1 MKRRSF
7 CVALAALPV
16 AVATT
21 SSAQAPPARQLRVAW
36 VSFGSPDGAAPL
48 LALFLDGMRALGYVE
63 GRNLLV
69 ERWFANGS
77 SERLAQIAPDIA
89 RSKPDVVVAGGLAVR
104 PLVDAKLGVPIV
116 FTISA
121 DPVDAK
127 LVASFARPGGDL
139 TGMSLFTADLIG
151 KRMELLKE
159 VVPAVRRVAVIAN
172 PLHAG
177 EARERDAARAAATRL
192 GLAMHYLPAGNPA
205 ELDAALAEVLRA
217 RDDAIVVFAD
227 GFAMNHAPR
236 FAEFSLRN
244 RIPAVSGWAEFAKR
258 GNLMSYGPVVEE
270 NYRRLASYVD
280 KIHKGTRPGEIPIE
294 LPTKVELVVNAKT
307 AGAIGITIP
316 PAVLARADEVI
327 R

>member
-1 MKRRSF
+1 MKRRVF
-7 CVALAALPV
+7 CMALGTLAAVFVRETAAQV
-16 AVATT
+16 A
-21 SSAQAPPARQLRVAW
+21 PARQLRVAW
-36 VSFGSPDGAAPL
+36 VSYGSPDGGAPL

-69 ERWFANGS
+69 ERWWANGS
-77 SERLAQIAPDIA
+77 NERLAQMAPDIA
-89 RSKPDVVVAGGLAVR
+89 RSKPDVVVAGGLSVR
-104 PLVDAKLGVPIV
+104 PIVDAKLGVPIV

-139 TGMSLFTADLIG
+139 TGMSLFTAELIG

-159 VVPAVRRVAVIAN
+159 VMPGLKRVAVIAN

-177 EARERDAARAAATRL
+177 EPREREAAQGAAKRL
-192 GLAMHYLPAGNPA
+192 GLAMRYLPASNQA
-205 ELDAALAEVLRA
+205 ELDAALADVLRA
-217 RDDAIVVFAD
+217 RDEAIVVFAD

-236 FAEFSLRN
+236 FAEFSLRH

-258 GNLMSYGPVVEE
+258 GNLLSYGPVVEE
-270 NYRRLASYVD
+270 NYRRLAAYVD
-280 KIHKGTRPGEIPIE
+280 KINRGTRPGEIPIE

>member
-1 MKRRSF
+1 MKRRVF
-7 CVALAALPV
+7 CTALCGLAAMHV
-16 AVATT
+16 RGAAG
-21 SSAQAPPARQLRVAW
+21 QAAASRQLRVAW

-48 LALFLDGMRALGYVE
+48 LALFLDGMRALGYTE

-69 ERWFANGS
+69 ERWWANGS
-77 SERLAQIAPDIA
+77 TERLAQMAPDIA
-89 RSKPDVVVAGGLAVR
+89 RSRPDVVVAGGLAVR

-121 DPVDAK
+121 DPVDAR
-127 LVASFARPGGDL
+127 LVASFSRPGGDL

-159 VVPAVRRVAVIAN
+159 VVPGVKRVAVIAN

-177 EARERDAARAAATRL
+177 EPRERDAAQGAAKRL
-192 GLAMHYLPAGNPA
+192 GLSMHYLPASSQA
-205 ELDAALAEVLRA
+205 ELDAALSEVLRA
-217 RDDAIVVFAD
+217 RDEAIVVFAD
-227 GFAMNHAPR
+227 GFAMNFAPR
-236 FAEFSLRN
+236 IAEFSVRH

-270 NYRRLASYVD
+270 NYRRLATYVD
-280 KIHKGTRPGEIPIE
+280 KINKGSRPGDIPVE
-294 LPTKVELVVNAKT
+294 LPTKVELVINAKT
-307 AGAIGITIP
+307 ASAIGITIP

>member
-1 MKRRSF
+1 MKRRVF
-7 CVALAALPV
+7 CIALAAVPAS
-16 AVATT
+16 AVRTAFAQGAAT
-21 SSAQAPPARQLRVAW
+21 RQLRVAW
-36 VSFGSPDGAAPL
+36 VSYGSPDGGAPL

-69 ERWFANGS
+69 ERWWANGS
-77 SERLAQIAPDIA
+77 AGRLAQITPDIA
-89 RSKPDVVVAGGLAVR
+89 RSKPDVAVAGGLAVR
-104 PLVDAKLGVPIV
+104 PLVDARLGVPIV

-127 LVASFARPGGDL
+127 LVASFARPGGEL

-159 VVPAVRRVAVIAN
+159 VVPGVRRVAVIAN

-177 EARERDAARAAATRL
+177 EPRERDAARGAATRL
-192 GLAMHYLPAGNPA
+192 GLTMHYLPAGNPA
-205 ELDAALAEVLRA
+205 ELDGALAEVLRT

-236 FAEFSLRN
+236 IAEFSLRH

-270 NYRRLASYVD
+270 NYRRLAAYVD

-294 LPTKVELVVNAKT
+294 LPTKVELVVNVKT
-307 AGAIGITIP
+307 ASAIGVTIP
-316 PAVLARADEVI
+316 PTVLARADEVI

>member
-1 MKRRSF
+1 MKRRIF
-7 CVALAALPV
+7 FVALATAP
-16 AVATT
+16 ATLVRT
-21 SSAQAPPARQLRVAW
+21 AFAQPAAARQLRVAW
-36 VSFGSPDGAAPL
+36 VSYGSPDGAGPL
-48 LALFLDGMRALGYVE
+48 LTLFLDGMRALGYVE

-69 ERWFANGS
+69 ERWWANGS
-77 SERLAQIAPDIA
+77 AERLAQITPEIA

-159 VVPAVRRVAVIAN
+159 VVPGIKRVAVIAN

-192 GLAMHYLPAGNPA
+192 GLTMHYLPAGSPA

-236 FAEFSLRN
+236 FAEFSLRH

-258 GNLMSYGPVVEE
+258 GNLMSYGPVVED
-270 NYRRLASYVD
+270 NYRRLAAYVD

-307 AGAIGITIP
+307 ASAIGVTIP